1 MKHHALAAAICAALI
16 IGFPAAALATD
27 DPSSAAL
34 EVDNAEQVGAVQTD
48 EIVATTTKTTT
59 TSGFSPATLA
69 PIIWF
74 GSGLLA
80 ALIAFATTTVYVHR
94 NRI

>member
-48 EIVATTTKTTT
+48 EIAGTTT